1 MLKTPNYHRQR
12 FLLLLLNFAGGKLSK
27 MELQKLIFLV
37 QREQKLQFYDFVP
50 LHFGCYSFQAQ
61 ADIDRLESLG
71 WLKTK
76 DQGIKLLD
84 NPKSPFSTLVH
95 NSIGQSTGVLIE
107 RYRGD
112 RLVAYAYEQEPYYAI
127 NSEMTQQLLD
137 KKLLTKD
144 SYKRISDKKSSLK
157 SSRKVIYTIGY
168 EGLSIEAYMN
178 ILIKNDVKVLC
189 DLRRNA
195 FSHKFGFSKNRLQRC
210 LDELKIEYVHIPQ
223 LGVASTQRKDL
234 NSDKDYADLFE
245 DYSSELPH
253 HQHELQKL
261 EDLYNQ
267 HHRIALTCFELSPQR
282 CHRSRVSDYLNKTYG
297 IEVCHLSSPKP
308 PLSASSATP
317 PN

>member
-1 MLKTPNYHRQR
+1 MLKTPNYYRQR

-27 MELQKLIFLV
+27 RELQKLLFLV

-50 LHFGCYSFQAQ
+50 FRFGGYSFQAQ
-61 ADIDRLESLG
+61 TDIDWLESLG
-71 WLKTK
+71 WLETK
-76 DQGIKLLD
+76 DWDIKLLD
-84 NPKSPFSTLVH
+84 NPESPFSKHVH
-95 NSIGQSTGVLIE
+95 NSIRQSTCALIE

-112 RLVAYAYEQEPYYAI
+112 LLVSYAYEQDPYYAI
-127 NSEMTQQLLD
+127 NSEMAQDLLD
-137 KKLLTKD
+137 KKLLSEN
-144 SYKRISDKKSSLK
+144 SYKRISDKRASLE

-195 FSHKFGFSKNRLQRC
+195 FSHKFGFSKNRLRNC
-210 LDELKIEYVHIPQ
+210 LTELKIEYVHIPQ
-223 LGVASTQRKDL
+223 LGVASTRRKDL

-245 DYSSELPH
+245 DYSTELPR
-253 HQHELQKL
+253 HQPELQKL

-282 CHRSRVSDYLNKTYG
+282 CHRSRVSDYLNKTRG
-297 IEVCHLSSPKP
+297 IEVCHLSSPKT
-308 PLSASSATP
+308 PLSAV
-317 PN
+317 